1 MSTATQIAANQ
12 SNAQASTG
20 PRTEAGKSIS
30 SRNSTKHG
38 LSAEFSVLSHENPD
52 EFQDLLAKIFVD
64 FEPTNDHEEY
74 LVTLMAQARWREA
87 RCRRFENL
95 AFELMLNPDAATAAD
110 ASPDLRIVARL
121 TAGRADALA
130 LIERY
135 CTAAVNQYTKCY
147 KALLHGRRI
156 HANYEKQALEQYIR
170 KVVYA
175 PLPPGPVPP
184 DMPGFV
190 SQNVSQNKVERTPA
204 GEMTPPKETK
214 AAALG
219 NLALRL

>member
-12 SNAQASTG
+12 SNSQASTG
-20 PRTEAGKSIS
+20 PRTEAGKAAS

-38 LSAEFSVLSHENPD
+38 LSSEFTVLSHENPE
-52 EFQDLLAKIFVD
+52 EFQELLANMFVD
-64 FEPTNDHEEY
+64 FNPTNDHEEY

-95 AFELMLNPDAATAAD
+95 AFELLLDPDAATAPD

-121 TAGRADALA
+121 TAGRGDALT

-147 KALLHGRRI
+147 RTLLQGRKANFNH
-156 HANYEKQALEQYIR
+156 EKEALDQYIR

-184 DMPGFV
+184 GGNGFV
-190 SQNVSQNKVERTPA
+190 SQKAKQPQ
-204 GEMTPPKETK
+204 
-214 AAALG
+214 AAAAG